1 MKRPLYVVGG
11 GVVLLGVFWLAW
23 ASVRDRQL
31 VKGFDQVKPGT
42 TEQEVVQ
49 SLGRPKRVEKCG
61 DFLGP
66 IPKVELEGCARE
78 YLYATPFAPVL
89 PQYYVVRFDKND
101 RVKNTAAYSSP

>member
-1 MKRPLYVVGG
+1 M
-11 GVVLLGVFWLAW
+11 GVFWLAW